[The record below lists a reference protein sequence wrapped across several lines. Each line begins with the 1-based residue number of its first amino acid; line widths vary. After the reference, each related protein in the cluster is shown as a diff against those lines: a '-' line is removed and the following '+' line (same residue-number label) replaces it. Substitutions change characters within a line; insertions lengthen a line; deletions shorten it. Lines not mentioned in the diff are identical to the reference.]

1 MNLYPT
7 GEVDVERTAWP
18 GGGVTYHVQWVSDS
32 SGVVRGWLEGAF
44 GAFDCIET
52 RPGQAAP
59 TDNYDIV
66 LNRGDT
72 NGADM
77 MGGNL
82 ANRDTSTTEEAYPAT
97 GTPILDTNIFFSL
110 SGNSVN
116 NATGTVTIYV
126 YK

>member
-59 TDNYDIV
+59 TDNYDISILDECGLQV
-66 LNRGDT
+66 ASAG
-72 NGADM
+72 
-77 MGGNL
+77 
-82 ANRDTSTTEEAYPAT
+82 NRDTANVELYAFYRSGTAYLISERAASTSARPQCAQ
-97 GTPILDTNIFFSL
+97 
-110 SGNSVN
+110 
-116 NATGTVTIYV
+116 
-126 YK
+126 